1 MKIRTIFAVLSCK
14 FTRFILRV
22 TGRGGTNLPGKVA
35 VKLYPELLGQLSKN
49 VTTIIVTGTNG
60 KTTTSRMVEQCLIE
74 QGMSYFSNKSG
85 ANLLTG
91 ITAEFANNSSI
102 FGKNKFEYALIEC
115 DEAAFKQVS
124 KFVDAKYIVVTNV
137 FRDQLDRFGD
147 VGVTLK
153 SIGIGIGNSP
163 NAIVCLN
170 ADDSLSVSLSEGI
183 KNKIVYYG
191 VETEIYNQRVEEI
204 SDARYCIKCQHEYV
218 YDYITYGHL
227 GGYHCPNCG
236 YSKPKTEVFVSKV
249 FSSNEDRSEV
259 ELNISGLAYKTSI
272 NLPGGYNIY
281 NGVATA
287 AAASSMG
294 IKADVIVESLGK
306 FGGGFGRMEKF
317 TIEDTDIRMILIK
330 NPAGCN
336 QVLNFLSNTQKPSLF
351 VVALNDK
358 LADGTDVSWIWDV
371 DFEKLTKMEN
381 KLTKIIVSGVRA
393 EDMAVRF
400 KYAGVPMEKIEVV
413 HDYGELIDKMVNQD
427 APVYVMPTYTAL
439 MELRARISKDYG
451 FKEFWEWVRL
461 KYVIYILI
469 FLI

>member
-1 MKIRTIFAVLSCK
+1 MKIRTFFAVISCK
-14 FTRFILRV
+14 LTRFILRV

-60 KTTTSRMVEQCLIE
+60 KTTTSRMIEECLKDK
-74 QGMSYFSNKSG
+74 GLSYFSNKSG

-91 ITAEFANNSSI
+91 ITAEFANNSTA
-102 FGKNKFEYALIEC
+102 FGKNKYEYALIEC
-115 DEAAFKQVS
+115 DEAAFKMVS
-124 KFVDAKYIVVTNV
+124 KFVDAKYVVVTNV

-153 SIGIGIGNSP
+153 SIAIGIGNSP

-170 ADDSLSVSLSEGI
+170 ADDSLSVSLAEGI
-183 KNKIVYYG
+183 NNKIVYYG
-191 VETEIYNQRVEEI
+191 VETEIYKQRVDEL

-236 YSKPKTEVFVSKV
+236 YCKPKTEIFVSKV
-249 FSSNEDRSEV
+249 LSSDENKSEV
-259 ELNISGLAYKTSI
+259 ELNINGKDYKTAI

-287 AAASSMG
+287 AVASSMG
-294 IKADVIVESLGK
+294 IETEIIVESLGK

-317 TIEDTDIRMILIK
+317 TISGTDIRMILIK

-336 QVLNFLSNTQKPSLF
+336 QVLNFLSNNQTPSLF
-351 VVALNDK
+351 VVALNDR
-358 LADGTDVSWIWDV
+358 LADGTDISWIWDV
-371 DFEKLTKMEN
+371 DFEKLTNMDN

-393 EDMAVRF
+393 QDMAVRF
-400 KYAGVPMEKIEVV
+400 KYAGVPMDKIEVV
-413 HDYGELIDKMVNQD
+413 TDYGELINKMVDQD
-427 APVYVMPTYTAL
+427 APVYIMPTYTAL

-451 FKEFWEWVRL
+451 FKEFWE
-461 KYVIYILI
+461 
-469 FLI
+469 